1 MGVQSLGWED
11 PLEEGLANHSSIP
24 AWRIPMDR
32 GAWQATAHGV
42 AKSRTRLSD
51 LKKKT
56 KPDKGLIS
64 KMYKKLI
71 QHNSKK
77 FRSLYFKYG
86 RDFNRV
92 LFTEDILK
100 RSLISLLIIQ
110 DMKIKHTMTYHFTPV
125 RMIVIRKTRNP
136 SQSW

>member
-1 MGVQSLGWED
+1 MPGKSHGQRSLVGYSPWGRKE
-11 PLEEGLANHSSIP
+11 A
-24 AWRIPMDR
+24 DR
-32 GAWQATAHGV
+32 TE
-42 AKSRTRLSD
+42 R
-51 LKKKT
+51 LKKKK

-64 KMYKKLI
+64 KIYKKLI

-77 FRSLYFKYG
+77 VRSLYFKYA
-86 RDFNRV
+86 RDLNGA

-100 RSLISLLIIQ
+100 RNLISLLIIL
-110 DMKIKHTMTYHFTPV
+110 DMKIKHTMIYHFTPV